1 MLCDCNKRKVYA
13 MSLQEKEKPTE
24 KPDPALVSEINQRLK
39 DGMLPCAVAHD
50 IARDLQ
56 IAPLKVGQ
64 AADALEISLSKCQ
77 LGLFGYKPD
86 KKIVKA
92 ETNPPADVLAAIQTA
107 LQDGKIACSE
117 VWEIADRMNVPRS
130 KASNVC
136 EGQRIKVKPC
146 QLGAF

>member
-1 MLCDCNKRKVYA
+1 MT
-13 MSLQEKEKPTE
+13 LQEKEKPAE
-24 KPDPALVSEINQRLK
+24 KPDPALTEEINQRLR

-50 IARDLQ
+50 IANDLQ
-56 IAPLKVGQ
+56 IDPLKVGQ

-92 ETNPPADVLAAIQTA
+92 ETNPPADLLAAIQAAT
-107 LQDGKIACSE
+107 QDGKVPCN
-117 VWEIADRMNVPRS
+117 VLWEIAAKFDVPRLNV
-130 KASNVC
+130 SNVC
-136 EGQRIKVKPC
+136 EGQKIKVKPC

>member
-1 MLCDCNKRKVYA
+1 

-24 KPDPALVSEINQRLK
+24 KPDPALAAEINQQLK

-50 IARDLQ
+50 IARNLEVD
-56 IAPLKVGQ
+56 PLKVGQ

-77 LGLFGYKPD
+77 LGLFGYKPN

-92 ETNPPADVLAAIQTA
+92 ETNPPADLLAAIQA
-107 LQDGKIACSE
+107 AVQNGMVPCSDL
-117 VWEIADRMNVPRS
+117 WEIADRFSVPRL
-130 KASNVC
+130 KVGNVC
-136 EGQRIKVKPC
+136 EGQGIKVKPC

>member
-1 MLCDCNKRKVYA
+1 

-24 KPDPALVSEINQRLK
+24 KPDSALAEEINQRLR

-50 IARDLQ
+50 IAKDLQ
-56 IAPLKVGQ
+56 IDPLKVGQ
-64 AADALEISLSKCQ
+64 AADALEVSLSKCQ

-92 ETNPPADVLAAIQTA
+92 ETNPPADLLAAIQTA
-107 LQDGKIACSE
+107 VKGGKVPCN
-117 VWEIADRMNVPRS
+117 VLWEIAAQFDVPRLNV
-130 KASNVC
+130 SNVC
-136 EGQRIKVKPC
+136 EGQGIKVKPC

>member
-1 MLCDCNKRKVYA
+1 

-24 KPDPALVSEINQRLK
+24 EPDPALVGEINEKLK
-39 DGMLPCAVAHD
+39 DGMLPCAVAHE
-50 IARDLQ
+50 IAKDLQ
-56 IAPLKVGQ
+56 SDPLKVGQ

-92 ETNPPADVLAAIQTA
+92 ETNPPAGLLAEIQA
-107 LQDGKIACSE
+107 AVKDGKVPCT
-117 VWEIADRMNVPRS
+117 VLWEIADRFNVPRL
-130 KASNVC
+130 KASNAC
-136 EGQRIKVKPC
+136 EGQGIKVKPC